1 MKNTRIKDGFGM
13 VSNTVIRDPSISLRD
28 KAIYAHLASYA
39 DNKTNEL
46 TIGIDRIAAECG
58 IDHSTIKRSIKVLKE
73 KGIIARVARGM
84 NTTSI
89 TILLK

>member
-1 MKNTRIKDGFGM
+1 MKNARIKNGFGM

-46 TIGIDRIAAECG
+46 TVSIDRIAAECG
-58 IDHSTIKRSIKVLKE
+58 IDHSTIKRSIKVLKD
-73 KGIIARVARGM
+73 KGVIARISRG
-84 NTTSI
+84 TTITSI